1 MTLSVGIF
9 IFEGVEVLDFAGPY
23 EVFTTASRVA
33 LRHDANKPAPFNVFT
48 VAADKAQ
55 VMARAG
61 LTVLPDW
68 TFQDHPEIDVLVVP
82 GGLVDAEQGRLETIQ
97 WIREISEGCRITSSI
112 CTGSFLLAEAG
123 LLANKAATT
132 HWEDIGDLRSQFP
145 SIEVLE
151 NRRWVE
157 QGSLITSA
165 GISAGMHMSLH
176 LVARLASEQLA
187 VATAKQMEFDWCSQP

>member
-33 LRHDANKPAPFNVFT
+33 QRHDANKPAPFNVFT

>member
-33 LRHDANKPAPFNVFT
+33 RRQGKNQPIPFNVFT
-48 VAADKAQ
+48 VATDKAQ
-55 VMARAG
+55 VTARAG

-68 TFQDHPEIDVLVVP
+68 TFQNHPMIDVLVVP
-82 GGLVDAEQGRLETIQ
+82 GGVVEAEQGRSKTIQ
-97 WIREISEGCRITSSI
+97 WIRQVSEGCRITSSI
-112 CTGSFLLAEAG
+112 CTGAFLLAEAG
-123 LLANKAATT
+123 LLTGKAATT
-132 HWEDIGDLRSQFP
+132 HWEDIEDLRAQFP
-145 SIEVLE
+145 SVEVLE
-151 NRRWVE
+151 RRRWVE

-165 GISAGMHMSLH
+165 GISAGIHMSLH
-176 LVARLASEQLA
+176 LVARLASEELA